1 MKRAEVILRKILFP
15 GPLLSLLSVPLA
27 AVLLCCAF
35 FLFEE
40 ESPLTYLAYLF
51 SAYSLIIV
59 CTAAVTLIQKIR
71 RGILDNRYARRYL
84 KDHSFKVWISLHLS
98 LCINLLYAGMN
109 GFFGLSAHSVW
120 FGTLAA
126 YYLFL
131 ALMRFMLLRYAHH
144 HAFGS
149 DPAREWRQYG
159 ICGLLLV
166 LMNLT
171 LSAVIILVL
180 AQDERFR
187 YAGSLIY
194 AVALYTFYITVM
206 AVVNIV
212 RIRRYQS
219 PVLSAAR
226 AVNLA
231 AALVSMLSLEI
242 AMLTQFGGK
251 MPEDIRFS
259 RIMIA
264 SSGAVIFLFI
274 VGMGISMMVRARR
287 RGLECRKEG

>member
-1 MKRAEVILRKILFP
+1 
-15 GPLLSLLSVPLA
+15 
-27 AVLLCCAF
+27 
-35 FLFEE
+35 
-40 ESPLTYLAYLF
+40 
-51 SAYSLIIV
+51 
-59 CTAAVTLIQKIR
+59 
-71 RGILDNRYARRYL
+71 
-84 KDHSFKVWISLHLS
+84 
-98 LCINLLYAGMN
+98 
-109 GFFGLSAHSVW
+109 
-120 FGTLAA
+120 
-126 YYLFL
+126 
-131 ALMRFMLLRYAHH
+131 
-144 HAFGS
+144 
-149 DPAREWRQYG
+149 
-159 ICGLLLV
+159 
-166 LMNLT
+166 MNLT